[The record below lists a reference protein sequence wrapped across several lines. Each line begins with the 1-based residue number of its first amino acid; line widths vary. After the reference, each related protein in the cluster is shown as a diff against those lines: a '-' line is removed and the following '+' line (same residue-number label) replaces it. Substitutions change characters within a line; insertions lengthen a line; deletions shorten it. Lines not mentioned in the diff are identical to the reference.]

1 MVNGSID
8 NINIRRCLIMNKIFK
23 IIILMIFFVGFTLQ
37 VQSFAFQE
45 IDYKKMDRDLK
56 IMEKIID
63 TIISEQSDLEL
74 RFVSGKT
81 KGVYLEGYGV
91 LFMIPASSSFISLTI
106 REPYLKRK
114 GTEVTIVAE
123 GKSKEINLTEEL
135 KKKLTDFLASYADA
149 IKQVKDEDMITLFL
163 NAPRKKSYRYTLYN
177 LAGERVK
184 RGNYLEPFVLS
195 VKKDVLKRYRKGII
209 DFESF
214 KNSVQFS
221 SFSKKDEKYPE
232 MTEDIK
238 ILKTILETALEEHY
252 GTRITSESIQG
263 TYLENFGVVFTADL
277 NRLNVWSENKTL
289 EEIIVTSRNRGRVIP
304 ALEKEKKKRYEK
316 LRNELKDNLC
326 EILADFGHT
335 LRRLKNNEKVY
346 IFISSS
352 NGSFFREFK
361 TDFMLVVKKDVINS
375 YRNGLISLDEFKNR
389 TVFKEF

>member
-1 MVNGSID
+1 
-8 NINIRRCLIMNKIFK
+8 MNKIFK

>member
-1 MVNGSID
+1 
-8 NINIRRCLIMNKIFK
+8 
-23 IIILMIFFVGFTLQ
+23 MIFFVGFTLQ